1 MRGLI
6 LVAAVAGMAI
16 APLSARPS
24 GVGVNYDRLL
34 DAIAKVESD
43 RGATSANV
51 YQLRRIYV
59 RDVNRING
67 WSIRYDD
74 AIRDPSIAKR
84 CILAYWRHYARSYER
99 RTGRKATAETLA
111 RMHNGGPDGWRETVT
126 VRYWRRVSRIYKAG
140 GGK

>member
-6 LVAAVAGMAI
+6 LVAAVAGVAI
-16 APLSARPS
+16 APLSARPAEAK
-24 GVGVNYDRLL
+24 VDYDRLL

-59 RDVNRING
+59 RDVNRIKG
-67 WSIRYDD
+67 WSVRYAD
-74 AIRDPSIAKR
+74 AIRDPALAKQ
-84 CILAYWRHYARSYER
+84 CILAYWRHYARGYER

-111 RMHNGGPDGWRETVT
+111 RMHNGGPDGWREAATT
-126 VRYWRRVSRIYKAG
+126 RYWRRVSRVYKG
-140 GGK
+140 GGRK